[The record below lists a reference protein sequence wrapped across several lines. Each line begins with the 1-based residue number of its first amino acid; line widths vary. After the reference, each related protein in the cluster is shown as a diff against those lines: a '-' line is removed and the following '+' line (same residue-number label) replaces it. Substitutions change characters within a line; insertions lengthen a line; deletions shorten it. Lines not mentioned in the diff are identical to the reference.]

1 MLVHVFSPEKCVNL
15 VLNQLTIVGEKID
28 EKQHLVSDLQ
38 MKYQVITIFLA
49 SAKLEDALEAA
60 KKLTYQRQSMLMK
73 LHSCFVRAQDYAER
87 LKSSEHEL
95 QHSMVVDVEHQKDK
109 DGRIGNVMVVKK
121 AVNHNWRWRYR

>member
-95 QHSMVVDVEHQKDK
+95 Q
-109 DGRIGNVMVVKK
+109 
-121 AVNHNWRWRYR
+121 